1 MDLGKIPL
9 FAMITK
15 RMAWLGQRQ
24 QVLARNIAN
33 SDTPGFKPRDVKP
46 LDFQRLAQSE
56 ARGLGVRLTNAR
68 HLTGGLRSPGL
79 GATTQNQAGE
89 TTLSGNAV
97 VIEDQLMKVA
107 ETAMDYQVMTNLY
120 RKHLNMIKTALGRP
134 AG

>member
-1 MDLGKIPL
+1 MDLGKTPI

-56 ARGLGVRLTNAR
+56 ARGLGVSLTNAR
-68 HLTGGLRSPGL
+68 HLTGGPRSPGFSE
-79 GATTQNQAGE
+79 TTQNQPRA
-89 TTLSGNAV
+89 TNLAGNAV
-97 VIEDQLMKVA
+97 VIEEQLMKVS
-107 ETAMDYQVMTNLY
+107 ETVMNYQLMTNLY
-120 RKHLNMIKTALGRP
+120 RKHLNMIKTALGRA